1 MSVWRLWNQS
11 WNIVATASS
20 DEWIRWTSCLFS
32 SIRPTA
38 AFKRVWK
45 METKSYVSDRNRCD
59 WRGTVSRPPNAPDPS
74 LWEDQEIPHELQS
87 VSYLCHLLP
96 WFRLFPGPAVVFMM
110 KHLKES
116 GCEVPKLNVLCAPCD
131 LTRSGGFTPDPGAV
145 ILCSGHF
152 FSEAH
157 MEHTL
162 VHELMHMYDHCRFKI
177 DWNNLRHHA
186 CSEVSQCLVQR
197 VKT

>member
-74 LWEDQEIPHELQS
+74 LWEDQGISHELQS
-87 VSYLCHLLP
+87 VSYLPSFNLISTFPRSCCCIHDETPQGKWMWSTKVECSLCTMRSHPFWWVHAWSRRGHSMFRAFLQRGTYGTYPRP
-96 WFRLFPGPAVVFMM
+96 W
-110 KHLKES
+110 
-116 GCEVPKLNVLCAPCD
+116 
-131 LTRSGGFTPDPGAV
+131 
-145 ILCSGHF
+145 
-152 FSEAH
+152 AH
-157 MEHTL
+157 AHVWPL
-162 VHELMHMYDHCRFKI
+162 
-177 DWNNLRHHA
+177 
-186 CSEVSQCLVQR
+186 
-197 VKT
+197 

>member
-45 METKSYVSDRNRCD
+45 METKSYVSDRNWCD

-74 LWEDQEIPHELQS
+74 LWEDQGISHELQS
-87 VSYLCHLLP
+87 VSYLPSFNLIST
-96 WFRLFPGPAVVFMM
+96 FPRSCCCIHDETPQG
-110 KHLKES
+110 K
-116 GCEVPKLNVLCAPCD
+116 CEVPKLNVLCAPCD

>member
-45 METKSYVSDRNRCD
+45 METKSYVSDRNWCD

-74 LWEDQEIPHELQS
+74 LWEDQEINYSQS
-87 VSYLCHLLP
+87 HICVIFYLDFDFSQVLLLYS
-96 WFRLFPGPAVVFMM
+96 WWNTSRKVDVKYLSWM
-110 KHLKES
+110 
-116 GCEVPKLNVLCAPCD
+116 
-131 LTRSGGFTPDPGAV
+131 
-145 ILCSGHF
+145 F
-152 FSEAH
+152 F
-157 MEHTL
+157 
-162 VHELMHMYDHCRFKI
+162 V
-177 DWNNLRHHA
+177 HHA
-186 CSEVSQCLVQR
+186 ISHVLVGSRLIQAR
-197 VKT
+197 SFYVQGISSARHIWNIPSSMSSCTCMTIVGSK